1 MIFRK
6 KCSSNDNEIESSNS
20 KWKPYIP
27 IIISTLFLLAGILL
41 RKNISAT
48 MQIIPFCV
56 AYLIVA
62 YKTLWKAI
70 IGIPKGDI
78 FNEHFLMSIATI
90 GAFLIGAYSE
100 GVAVML
106 FYEVGELF
114 QNAAVNRAKN
124 SIKALLDIRPDRAT
138 VIRNGRTTSVSPQFI
153 QVGEIIQIKLGEKVA
168 MDGLLISERASFDTA
183 ALTGESKPDS
193 KYKGE
198 QVLAGMINLSTVVEI
213 KVNASFQDSKL
224 SKILQMVQD
233 ATERK
238 AKTQLFISKF
248 AKVYTPIVVFCAI
261 GIAFIPYLFVS
272 NYVFDD
278 WVYRALVFLVASC
291 PCALVISIPLG
302 YFGGIG
308 AASKNGILFKGSN
321 YLDLMKEIDTVV
333 LDKTGTL
340 TKGTFKVQK
349 VTVVENFDEKRFIK
363 LVAALESKSTHPI
376 ALAIVEY
383 EGKSIKNS
391 HIQEVKEIVG
401 HGLKGRVD
409 GFEILAGNSR
419 LLKKFNISYNPE
431 LDNIP
436 ETVVMVAINGEYKGL
451 IIIADELKE
460 DAIETLHLL
469 HQLQLK
475 IVMLSGDKNAVTQ
488 KVANTLGIDEAFGSL
503 LPEDKVS
510 KVEELKSQKRKIA
523 FVGDGV
529 NDAPVLA
536 LADVGI
542 AMGGLGSDVA
552 IETADVV
559 IQTDQPSKI
568 PIAIKIA
575 KNTSHIV
582 WQNIAFAM
590 GVKLIILVLGAGG
603 LATIWEAVFADVGVA
618 LLAILNAMR
627 IQRMKFVLIAF
638 TVCSLLFSN
647 HSIAQ
652 QAVIPPISLE
662 EAIKIALQNNPQ
674 LKGAA
679 YKVDQQQALQKTAFD
694 LGKTQINYTRG
705 QPNSIVNSDNNIT
718 LSQSFEFPTIMLAQ
732 SRLQKEKTH
741 LAKQSRTLTEKELVR
756 EVKAAYYQLVF
767 GLKRSALLKQQ
778 DSIYQNFVK
787 LADLRYKTGETNNLE
802 RLTAQGKSHEVMLQ
816 QQQAAT
822 DVAVY
827 LQQLQQWLGVTQPV
841 SIVSEAPTLNLL
853 ANNMD
858 VASLEHNPLLT
869 YSQQQIK
876 VAKASKS
883 IEKNRLLPDISLG
896 YFSQTLIGFQNVNG
910 TEQYFGPD
918 KRFTGFSVGL
928 ALPLWFRPQ
937 QGKIQAATMENKI
950 AQAEY
955 ENTRNILR
963 SSFNQLLQQYKQAR
977 TSFDYYQQQ
986 GLEQAEIQLQT
997 AEKSYRAGEIGYVEY
1012 LQGITQAI
1020 GIKEQHLTASNRL
1033 NQIII
1038 QINFISGGN

>member
-6 KCSSNDNEIESSNS
+6 KCASNDGEIESSDS

-27 IIISTLFLLAGILL
+27 IIISAMLLFAGVFL
-41 RKNISAT
+41 RKNIGET
-48 MQIIPFCV
+48 ERIILFSV

-62 YKTLWKAI
+62 RKTLWKAI
-70 IGIPKGDI
+70 IGIPKGNV

-124 SIKALLDIRPDRAT
+124 SIKALLDIRPDQAI
-138 VIRNGRTTSVSPQFI
+138 VIRNGRAVFVLPQSI
-153 QVGEIIQIKLGEKVA
+153 QVGEVIQIKLGEKVA
-168 MDGLLISERASFDTA
+168 MDGLLLSEKASFNTA

-198 QVLAGMINLSTVVEI
+198 QVFAGMINLSAVVEI

-224 SKILQMVQD
+224 SKILQLVQD
-233 ATERK
+233 ATARK

-261 GIAFIPYLFVS
+261 GIAFVPSLFVS

-321 YLDLMKEIDTVV
+321 YLDLMKEIDTIV

-340 TKGTFKVQK
+340 TKGIFKVQK
-349 VTVVENFDEKRFIK
+349 VSVVDSFDEKRFIN
-363 LVAALESKSTHPI
+363 LVSALESKSTHPI

-383 EGKSIKNS
+383 AGKSVKNN
-391 HIQEVKEIVG
+391 HIQEVEEIVG
-401 HGLKGRVD
+401 HGLRGKVD

-419 LLKKFNISYNPE
+419 LLKKFNISYSPE
-431 LDNIP
+431 LDDIP
-436 ETVVMVAINGEYKGL
+436 ETVVIVAMNGEYKGV
-451 IIIADELKE
+451 IVIADELKE
-460 DAIETLHLL
+460 DAIETVRLL

-475 IVMLSGDKNAVTQ
+475 VVMLSGDKTTITK
-488 KVANTLGIDEAFGSL
+488 KVADTLGIDEVFGEL
-503 LPEDKVS
+503 LPEHKVS
-510 KVEELKSQKRKIA
+510 KVEELKFQKRKIA

-568 PIAIKIA
+568 PVAIKIA
-575 KNTSHIV
+575 KSTSHIV
-582 WQNIAFAM
+582 WQNIVFAM

-603 LATIWEAVFADVGVA
+603 LASIWEAVFADVGVA

-627 IQRMKFVLIAF
+627 IQKMKFVFIAF
-638 TVCSLLFSN
+638 TIGSLLFSN

-652 QAVIPPISLE
+652 QALQYPITLE
-662 EAIKIALQNNPQ
+662 EAVKIALQNNPQ

-679 YKVDQQQALQKTAFD
+679 YKVEQQQVLQKTTFD

-705 QPNSIVNSDNNIT
+705 QSNSIANNDNNVT
-718 LSQSFEFPTIMLAQ
+718 LSQSFEFPTTMLAQ
-732 SRLQKEKTH
+732 SKLQKERIH
-741 LAKQSRTLTEKELVR
+741 LAERSHALTEKELIR
-756 EVKAAYYQLVF
+756 EVKAAYYQLTF
-767 GLKRSALLKQQ
+767 GLRRLELLKQQ

-787 LADLRYKTGETNNLE
+787 LADLRYKTGETSNLE
-802 RLTAQGKSHEVMLQ
+802 RLTAQGKSHEVTLQRQQAVADVAIYQ
-816 QQQAAT
+816 QQ
-822 DVAVY
+822 
-827 LQQLQQWLGVTQPV
+827 LEQWLGTTQPV
-841 SIVSEAPTLNLL
+841 RIVSNAPALNLL
-853 ANNMD
+853 VNTAD
-858 VASLEHNPLLT
+858 TTSVEHNPLLT
-869 YSQQQIK
+869 YFQQQIK
-876 VAKASKS
+876 VTEAGESV
-883 IEKNRLLPDISLG
+883 EKNRLLPDISLG
-896 YFSQTLIGFQNVNG
+896 YFSQTLIGPQYING

-928 ALPLWFRPQ
+928 AFPLWFRPQ
-937 QGKIQAATMENKI
+937 QGKIQAANMERKI

-955 ENTRNILR
+955 KNAKNTLR
-963 SSFNQLLQQYKQAR
+963 SSFNQLLQQYKQAL
-977 TSFDYYQQQ
+977 TNLEYYQQQ
-986 GLEQAEIQLQT
+986 GLQQAEIQLQT
-997 AEKSYRAGEIGYVEY
+997 AEKAYRAGEIGYVEY
-1012 LQGITQAI
+1012 LQGVTQAI
-1020 GIKEQHLTASNRL
+1020 NIKEQHLTAFNRL